1 MMIITILHNPL
12 SAASR
17 DFLVTLDVT
26 IPEGDDV
33 TVTVGTDTVRIVSGH
48 DACVALWPAFPGYPL
63 ALVEVEGIQYQ
74 LAFPTSWN
82 ELAAWAANPPADA
95 TPAATTE
102 MSRTAFLARF
112 EAAELIAARELA
124 KTDVIVDLFW
134 MQLLAADVVD
144 LTYQPVVDGV
154 RYLVGRLPGFDQDR
168 ADAILG
174 VTA

>member
-1 MMIITILHNPL
+1 MNIILLHNSL

-17 DFLVTLDVT
+17 DFLATLGVT

-33 TVTVGTDTVRIVSGH
+33 TVTIGTDTVRIVSDH
-48 DACVALWPAFPGYPL
+48 AAAVTLCSAFPGYPV
-63 ALVEVEGIQYQ
+63 ALIGDGEDRRM
-74 LAFPTSWN
+74 LAFPASWDAV
-82 ELAAWAANPPADA
+82 AAWAANPPADA

-112 EAAELIAARELA
+112 TPAELIAARELA
-124 KTDVIVDLFW
+124 KTDVVVDLFW
-134 MQLLAADVVD
+134 MQLLAADVVA

-154 RYLVGRLPGFDQDR
+154 RYLVGKLPGFDQAR